1 MLEVKKIGKT
11 KYGVWIL
18 GILRYSDFEIKDIFN
33 TNLSDIPSESSLKIK
48 KLYVNRTKKGDIKFS
63 LEF

>member
-11 KYGVWIL
+11 EYGVWIL
-18 GILRYSDFEIKDIFN
+18 GTLKYSGFEIKDIFK
-33 TNLSDIPSESSLKIK
+33 TNLKDIPKETILKVN
-48 KLYVNRTKKGDIKFS
+48 KLIVNKSKNGDIRFS

>member
-1 MLEVKKIGKT
+1 MLEVRKVGKT

-18 GILRYSDFEIKDIFN
+18 GILKYSDFEIRDIFN

-48 KLYVNRTKKGDIKFS
+48 KLYVNRTKKGDIRFS

>member
-1 MLEVKKIGKT
+1 MLEVKKIGKS

-33 TNLSDIPSESSLKIK
+33 TNLSDIPSDSSLEI
-48 KLYVNRTKKGDIKFS
+48 
-63 LEF
+63 

>member
-1 MLEVKKIGKT
+1 MLEVKKSGKT

-18 GILRYSDFEIKDIFN
+18 GILKYSDFEIKDIFK
-33 TNLSDIPSESSLKIK
+33 TNLIDVPVDSSLEIK
-48 KLYVNRTKKGDIKFS
+48 KLIVNRTKNGDIKFS

>member
-1 MLEVKKIGKT
+1 MLEVKKFGKT

-18 GILRYSDFEIKDIFN
+18 GTLKYQGFEIKDIFK
-33 TNLSDIPSESSLKIK
+33 TNLKDIPNETNLKVK
-48 KLYVNRTKKGDIKFS
+48 KLIVNKSKNGDIRFS